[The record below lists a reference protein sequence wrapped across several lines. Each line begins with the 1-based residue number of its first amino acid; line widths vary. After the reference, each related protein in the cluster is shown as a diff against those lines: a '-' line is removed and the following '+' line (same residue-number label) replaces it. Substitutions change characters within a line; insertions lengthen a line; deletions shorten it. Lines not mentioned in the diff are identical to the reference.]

1 MATSAHSAASRE
13 TVLVTGAASG
23 LGAATATLLA
33 TRFNVVVRAA
43 AALHERSAMLLQLA
57 QCNFTFTVDR
67 PQ

>member
-1 MATSAHSAASRE
+1 MATSAHSTASRE

-43 AALHERSAMLLQLA
+43 AASLHQRSAMLLQLA
-57 QCNFTFTVDR
+57 ECNFTVDR